1 MELPRLLRTGGT
13 NQEPSRSAL
22 VATCVIF
29 ATPHNSFWA
38 ATMGDKF
45 SIPMLRLYHSQLGVS
60 HEVSRRQAL
69 NRPFRP
75 QDER

>member
-1 MELPRLLRTGGT
+1 MKIKMAADQGVVSMELPRLLRTGGT

-29 ATPHNSFWA
+29 ATPQNSFWA

-45 SIPMLRLYHSQLGVS
+45 SIPMLRLYHSQFGGVS
-60 HEVSRRQAL
+60 
-69 NRPFRP
+69 
-75 QDER
+75 